1 MGSTAV
7 VLESN
12 VLFLFPLG
20 DITGAPKATLGNPTV
35 PGDPKLPLLGKVDEK
50 ETGVP
55 ERSGNAVEGGG
66 EKAPGEDE
74 GWRDWV
80 NFGGVNDPTGV
91 LSRTGSI
98 LGEFLVC
105 DDGRGNTDGDD
116 VRWIGNWTGFLS
128 SVGGGCGGVG
138 GSLEGTRTTMTFS
151 MLSFSS
157 TMLGD

>member
-35 PGDPKLPLLGKVDEK
+35 PGDPKLPLLAKVDEK

-55 ERSGNAVEGGG
+55 ERSGKAVGWGG
-66 EKAPGEDE
+66 EKAPGEGE
-74 GWRDWV
+74 GWRDWE
-80 NFGGVNDPTGV
+80 NLGGVNDPTGV

-98 LGEFLVC
+98 LGELLVC
-105 DDGRGNTDGDD
+105 DDGRGNTDGED

-128 SVGGGCGGVG
+128 SVDSCGGVG
-138 GSLEGTRTTMTFS
+138 GGLEGNRTIMTFS
-151 MLSFSS
+151 MLSFSP